1 MPGRGHAVTGLGHA
15 ASWTTPV
22 AQSKGEVPMRPV
34 RIISAVIFVAAV
46 AVTGCTTHATTD
58 QPSAAAAPAAHPA
71 AKSVRRTLTSPPV
84 TSVTPIVRSP
94 RPTPTPTP
102 PAPGSLHFA
111 TPQASMR
118 YLAAAYNANDLASLM
133 HVTTPAARHNLL
145 FMRANA
151 PNLQLVN
158 CTANAGAGDYTCAF
172 THDFPVASHRSGH
185 GQAHFTV
192 APADRPGWYMTVLE
206 DCD

>member
-1 MPGRGHAVTGLGHA
+1 
-15 ASWTTPV
+15 
-22 AQSKGEVPMRPV
+22 MRPV
-34 RIISAVIFVAAV
+34 RIISTVIFAAAL
-46 AVTGCTTHATTD
+46 AVTGCTTHSTTV
-58 QPSAAAAPAAHPA
+58 QPSAPAAAAPAAPAHPA
-71 AKSVRRTLTSPPV
+71 AKSVRRTVTSPSV
-84 TSVTPIVRSP
+84 TSATPIAHSP
-94 RPTPTPTP
+94 QPTPTP
-102 PAPGSLHFA
+102 PAPGSPHFA

-118 YLAAAYNANDLASLM
+118 YLAAAYNRNDLASLM

-151 PNLQLVN
+151 PNLQLVS
-158 CTANAGAGDYTCAF
+158 CTANADQGDYTCAF
-172 THDFPVASHRSGH
+172 THDFPAASHRSGH

>member
-1 MPGRGHAVTGLGHA
+1 
-15 ASWTTPV
+15 
-22 AQSKGEVPMRPV
+22 MRPV
-34 RIISAVIFVAAV
+34 RILSTVIFVAAV
-46 AVTGCTTHATTD
+46 AVTGCTTHFTTD
-58 QPSAAAAPAAHPA
+58 QPSAPAAPAHPA
-71 AKSVRRTLTSPPV
+71 AKSVRRTVASPPV
-84 TSVTPIVRSP
+84 TSATPIAHSP
-94 RPTPTPTP
+94 RPTPIPAPTPTP
-102 PAPGSLHFA
+102 PAAGSPHFA

-118 YLAAAYNANDLASLM
+118 YLAAAYNRM

-151 PNLQLVN
+151 PKLQLVS
-158 CTANAGAGDYTCAF
+158 CTANAGRGDYTCAF

>member
-1 MPGRGHAVTGLGHA
+1 
-15 ASWTTPV
+15 
-22 AQSKGEVPMRPV
+22 MRPV
-34 RIISAVIFVAAV
+34 RILSTVIFVAAV
-46 AVTGCTTHATTD
+46 AVTGCATHSTTD
-58 QPSAAAAPAAHPA
+58 QPSAPAAAAPAAPAHPA
-71 AKSVRRTLTSPPV
+71 AKSVRRTVASPPV
-84 TSVTPIVRSP
+84 TSATPIAHSP
-94 RPTPTPTP
+94 RPTPIPAPTP
-102 PAPGSLHFA
+102 IPPAAGSPHFA

-118 YLAAAYNANDLASLM
+118 YLAAAYNADDLASLM

-151 PNLQLVN
+151 PNLQLVS
-158 CTANAGAGDYTCAF
+158 CTANAGRGDYTCAF

>member
-1 MPGRGHAVTGLGHA
+1 
-15 ASWTTPV
+15 
-22 AQSKGEVPMRPV
+22 
-34 RIISAVIFVAAV
+34 
-46 AVTGCTTHATTD
+46 
-58 QPSAAAAPAAHPA
+58 
-71 AKSVRRTLTSPPV
+71 V
-84 TSVTPIVRSP
+84 TSATPIAK
-94 RPTPTPTP
+94 RPHRTPTPTT
-102 PAPGSLHFA
+102 PAVPRSPHFT

-118 YLAAAYNANDLASLM
+118 YLAAAYNGNDLVSLM

-145 FMRANA
+145 LMRANA
-151 PNLQLVN
+151 PNLQLVS
-158 CTANAGAGDYTCAF
+158 CAANASAGDYTCAF

>member
-1 MPGRGHAVTGLGHA
+1 
-15 ASWTTPV
+15 
-22 AQSKGEVPMRPV
+22 MRPV
-34 RIISAVIFVAAV
+34 RIISTVIFATAL
-46 AVTGCTTHATTD
+46 AVTGCTTHSTID
-58 QPSAAAAPAAHPA
+58 QPSAPATAAPAAPRPA
-71 AKSVRRTLTSPPV
+71 AKSVRRTVTSPPV
-84 TSVTPIVRSP
+84 TSATPIAK
-94 RPTPTPTP
+94 RPHRTPTPTT
-102 PAPGSLHFA
+102 PAVPRSPHFT

-118 YLAAAYNANDLASLM
+118 YLVAAYNGNDLVSLM

-145 FMRANA
+145 LMRANA
-151 PNLQLVN
+151 PNLQLVS
-158 CTANAGAGDYTCAF
+158 CAANASAGDYTCAF

>member
-1 MPGRGHAVTGLGHA
+1 
-15 ASWTTPV
+15 
-22 AQSKGEVPMRPV
+22 
-34 RIISAVIFVAAV
+34 
-46 AVTGCTTHATTD
+46 
-58 QPSAAAAPAAHPA
+58 
-71 AKSVRRTLTSPPV
+71 
-84 TSVTPIVRSP
+84 
-94 RPTPTPTP
+94 
-102 PAPGSLHFA
+102 
-111 TPQASMR
+111 MR
-118 YLAAAYNANDLASLM
+118 YLAAAYNRNDLASLM
-133 HVTTPAARHNLL
+133 QATTPAARHNLL

-158 CTANAGAGDYTCAF
+158 CTANAGQGDYTCAF

>member
-1 MPGRGHAVTGLGHA
+1 
-15 ASWTTPV
+15 
-22 AQSKGEVPMRPV
+22 MRPI
-34 RIISAVIFVAAV
+34 RIISAVIFAAAV
-46 AVTGCTTHATTD
+46 AVTGCSTHA
-58 QPSAAAAPAAHPA
+58 AADHPAAPAAATPAPPAHPA
-71 AKSVRRTLTSPPV
+71 AKSVRRTVTPPPV
-84 TSVTPIVRSP
+84 TSATPITHRSP
-94 RPTPTPTP
+94 RTPTPAPTPTTP
-102 PAPGSLHFA
+102 NPGSPHFA
-111 TPQASMR
+111 TPEASMR
-118 YLAAAYNANDLASLM
+118 YLAAAYNRNDLASLM

-151 PNLQLVN
+151 PNLQLVS

-172 THDFPVASHRSGH
+172 THDFPVASQRSGH